1 MSNPLLSPSPLPYSL
16 PDYASIQDQHF
27 LPAFQSAMTLHR
39 EEVEKI
45 RDNSAPAT
53 FENTFLAWEQAGQE
67 VRWCSA
73 VFFTLL
79 SADGTEV
86 RHKIA
91 ENIQP
96 QLAEHSDSLFLMD
109 RLFDRFI
116 ELDLATLNGEE
127 LRLAEEIL
135 RQFRHNGAELGQ
147 SNRELLIHINQELAV
162 LSTQYGRAMIQANN
176 DHAVYFDQAAD
187 LVGLSQSQLDSSAEA
202 ALKSGHTEGYVLELS
217 MFTSQPW
224 LALLEKS
231 ESRRRVFEAAYS
243 RGNAPGE
250 TNTSGLSARIAHL
263 RARKARLLGYE
274 TFAEYAL
281 QDRTAPSLHAVD
293 ELLCE
298 IIVPAMENARREQRV
313 LENFA
318 GHTLQPWD
326 VPFFSARY
334 ARENLSVDSS
344 KLSEFLS
351 LKECSSKAYLRQQ
364 QLFMGS
370 RCTNGRISRDIT
382 LRYGSGKF

>member
-1 MSNPLLSPSPLPYSL
+1 
-16 PDYASIQDQHF
+16 
-27 LPAFQSAMTLHR
+27 
-39 EEVEKI
+39 KI

-147 SNRELLIHINQELAV
+147 SNRELLVH
-162 LSTQYGRAMIQANN
+162 
-176 DHAVYFDQAAD
+176 
-187 LVGLSQSQLDSSAEA
+187 
-202 ALKSGHTEGYVLELS
+202 
-217 MFTSQPW
+217 
-224 LALLEKS
+224 
-231 ESRRRVFEAAYS
+231 
-243 RGNAPGE
+243 
-250 TNTSGLSARIAHL
+250 
-263 RARKARLLGYE
+263 
-274 TFAEYAL
+274 
-281 QDRTAPSLHAVD
+281 
-293 ELLCE
+293 
-298 IIVPAMENARREQRV
+298 
-313 LENFA
+313 
-318 GHTLQPWD
+318 
-326 VPFFSARY
+326 
-334 ARENLSVDSS
+334 
-344 KLSEFLS
+344 
-351 LKECSSKAYLRQQ
+351 
-364 QLFMGS
+364 
-370 RCTNGRISRDIT
+370 
-382 LRYGSGKF
+382 